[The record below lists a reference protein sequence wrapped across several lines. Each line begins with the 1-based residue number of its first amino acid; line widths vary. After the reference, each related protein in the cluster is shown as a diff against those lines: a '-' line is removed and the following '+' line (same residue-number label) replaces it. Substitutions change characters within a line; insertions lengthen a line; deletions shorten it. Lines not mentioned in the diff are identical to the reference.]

1 MTTMYTG
8 KIVLIQQNYVHL
20 HGYIRVRFESFFR
33 ILSLS
38 RFFHN
43 FYFLWKKNIIFRKN
57 AAKMLE

>member
-1 MTTMYTG
+1 MYTG
-8 KIVLIQQNYVHL
+8 KIVLIQQN
-20 HGYIRVRFESFFR
+20 YIRVRFESFFR

-43 FYFLWKKNIIFRKN
+43 FYFLWEKNIIFRKN